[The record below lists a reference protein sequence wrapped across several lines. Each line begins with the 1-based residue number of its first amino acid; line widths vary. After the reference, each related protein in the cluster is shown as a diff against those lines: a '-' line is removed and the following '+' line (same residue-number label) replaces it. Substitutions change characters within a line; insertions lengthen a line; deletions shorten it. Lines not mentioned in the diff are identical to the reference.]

1 MALGLK
7 ERGHEVVVLTAKPN
21 YPKGEFYNG
30 YGYFSPS
37 IEMWNGIKIYRSA
50 IIPRGKGGGLR
61 LLINYFSFPF
71 FASLKSLFIKE
82 KFDLVFVYQLS
93 PVMIAIPGIVFKR
106 RNKIPLYHYIQD
118 LWPESITAAGGIKN
132 KYILKVM
139 GAITRFIYRN
149 SDKILVQSKGFIPF
163 VLNQKAKKEQLIYY
177 PNSAENFY
185 KVSPKEDKYVSM
197 LPKGFNL
204 LFAGNIGEA
213 QGFDTLLAAAV
224 ILKKRNIK
232 VNWVILGDGRMKQYV
247 EQKVEELDLNDSF
260 YLLGAF
266 PVTEMPMFFSCADAL
281 LVSLKKDFIFAL
293 TIPSKIQS
301 YLACGKPIIG
311 SLDGEGSRII
321 VESNAGYTSEA
332 EDELGLADSVQK
344 LVELNDS
351 ERNQL
356 GINARKYFEKE
367 FEREHLLDR
376 FEGIINGKILE

>member
-1 MALGLK
+1 
-7 ERGHEVVVLTAKPN
+7 
-21 YPKGEFYNG
+21 
-30 YGYFSPS
+30 
-37 IEMWNGIKIYRSA
+37 
-50 IIPRGKGGGLR
+50 
-61 LLINYFSFPF
+61 
-71 FASLKSLFIKE
+71 
-82 KFDLVFVYQLS
+82 
-93 PVMIAIPGIVFKR
+93 
-106 RNKIPLYHYIQD
+106 
-118 LWPESITAAGGIKN
+118 
-132 KYILKVM
+132 
-139 GAITRFIYRN
+139 
-149 SDKILVQSKGFIPF
+149 
-163 VLNQKAKKEQLIYY
+163 
-177 PNSAENFY
+177 
-185 KVSPKEDKYVSM
+185 M

-247 EQKVEELDLNDSF
+247 EQKVEELGLNDSF

-321 VESNAGYTSEA
+321 VESNAGYSSEA